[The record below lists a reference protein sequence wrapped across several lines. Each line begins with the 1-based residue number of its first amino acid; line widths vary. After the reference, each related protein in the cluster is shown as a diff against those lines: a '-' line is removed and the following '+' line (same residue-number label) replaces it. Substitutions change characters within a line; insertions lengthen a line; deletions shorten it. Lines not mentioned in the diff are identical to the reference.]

1 MSKKNNQPKTQ
12 VKIHSSN
19 DTLIRPTSQPI
30 KTLSK
35 AKETG
40 IFIGVSLF
48 LFSIIYRKFL
58 FGKFVFLFKDIGS
71 DSYNYTYPLFSYYA
85 QQLKTGNIPQWTF
98 QHGLGQNLHPFWF
111 GPIRIVLWWIFDGN
125 IAESM
130 VYLQITHLVLAGLF
144 FFLFLR
150 LLNRSFI
157 TAITFGLLFAFS
169 GYATIGGSWSPEVFP
184 QEVLQMSFLLYATQ
198 LFLSKNKYF
207 YLPFAIALIA
217 IYQPFNLYFTAIC
230 IFFHSL
236 IYFFENEKLQ
246 LKTLTKPILQLIVLG
261 IVGLLLSS
269 FQSLSNVFQLIES
282 PRVSGDFSYASKL
295 SQIAILSFEKMQHY
309 STLFLR
315 SFSPDM
321 LGSAENYRGWN
332 NYMEAPVLYCGLL
345 ALILIP
351 QFFIGLSTKS
361 RKFYLSITGLIF
373 VIILFP
379 YIRYAFWLFTGDYYR
394 TLCLFIVILML
405 SAASKAFDDIICHQ
419 RFSKIALIIST
430 IVLLA
435 VIIINGTG
443 LNATFDKALYRNVSL
458 FLLAESLL
466 LFGLNYANFKKVA
479 LILLLIVGAIET
491 IYMTQNTI
499 YERKIVE
506 KREIKSSGYNDATK
520 EAITYLKSIDKD
532 FYRVE
537 KNYSSGISDHLSF
550 NDAHIQGY
558 YGSRSYHSFNQVYY
572 VNFLKKVGLLN
583 EKEEFHSRW
592 LEGLMYAPYLQRLCS
607 IKYYLTKLPN
617 VKDNFKGLELDS
629 LTTFEDVKVL
639 KVKYALPMGVGYDNF
654 ITETDFDK
662 LATQQKR
669 KILLKAVVVD
679 ATTASKLKDFNR
691 ISNIENSEL
700 FDARFTQNAT
710 NELRKD
716 TLSNLK
722 VIDNQVSGQITLQ
735 KPRMLFLSIPYDKG
749 WNAEV
754 NGSKKEIIKI
764 DIGLIGIIL
773 EKGLNKV
780 NFVYETPFLKTGI
793 WVSVITL
800 LAYIAY
806 WWFSSKRKELSKTTS

>member
-19 DTLIRPTSQPI
+19 DTLVQPTSQPI
-30 KTLSK
+30 ITLSK
-35 AKETG
+35 AKERG
-40 IFIGVSLF
+40 IFVGISLF
-48 LFSIIYRKFL
+48 LFVVIYRKFI

-85 QQLKTGNIPQWTF
+85 QQLKNGSIPQWTF

-111 GPIRIVLWWIFDGN
+111 GPIRVVLWLLFDGN

-130 VYLQITHLVLAGLF
+130 VYLQITHLLLAGLF

-157 TAITFGLLFAFS
+157 SSITFGLLFAFS

-217 IYQPFNLYFTAIC
+217 IYQPFNLYFATIS
-230 IFFHSL
+230 IFFQCL
-236 IYFFENEKLQ
+236 IYYFETEKLQ
-246 LKTLTKPILQLIVLG
+246 LKTLIKPTIKLLTLG
-261 IVGLLLSS
+261 ITGLLLSS

-295 SQIAILSFEKMQHY
+295 SQIAILSFEKMSHY

-321 LGSAENYRGWN
+321 LGTTENYRGWN

-345 ALILIP
+345 SLILLP
-351 QFFIGLSTKS
+351 QFFVGLSTKS
-361 RKFYLSITGLIF
+361 RKFYLSITGLVF
-373 VIILFP
+373 VITLFP
-379 YIRYAFWLFTGDYYR
+379 FIRYAFWLFTGDYYR
-394 TLCLFIVILML
+394 TLCLFIVILLL
-405 SAASKAFDDIICHQ
+405 SAASKAFDDIVLNKKL
-419 RFSKIALIIST
+419 SKITLIISA
-430 IVLLA
+430 IVLFGF
-435 VIIINGTG
+435 IIINSSG
-443 LNATFDKALYRNVSL
+443 LSLAFDKTLYRNISL

-466 LFGLNYANFKKVA
+466 LFGLGQPNSKKIS

-491 IYMTQNTI
+491 IYITQNTI

-506 KREIKSSGYNDATK
+506 KREIKTGGYNDATK
-520 EAITYLKSIDKD
+520 DAISYLKSIDKE

-592 LEGLMYAPYLQRLCS
+592 LEGLMYEPYLQRLCS

-617 VKDNFKGLELDS
+617 IKENFKGLELDS
-629 LTTFEDVKVL
+629 LTTFEDISVL
-639 KVKYALPMGVGYDNF
+639 KVKHTLPLGVGFDSF
-654 ITETDFDK
+654 ITEDDFDK
-662 LATQQKR
+662 LAIPQKR
-669 KILLKAVVVD
+669 KILLESVVVD
-679 ATTASKLKDFNR
+679 AITAKKLKGFNR
-691 ISNIENSEL
+691 ITTIENSES
-700 FDARFTQNAT
+700 FDAQFTQNIT

-722 VIDNQVSGQITLQ
+722 VIDNQVSGEINIQ
-735 KPRMLFLSIPYDKG
+735 KSKILFLSIPYDKG
-749 WNAEV
+749 WNAEI

-773 EKGLNKV
+773 DKGLNKV
-780 NFVYETPFLKTGI
+780 NLVYETPYLTTGI
-793 WVSVITL
+793 WVSIITL
-800 LAYIAY
+800 LAYIAF
-806 WWFSSKRKELSKTTS
+806 WWFSYKQEELKK